1 MSRMLLLAFTA
12 VTVTLTAA
20 PLALWRPDTPP
31 PGPAAEDRAYVT
43 GMARP
48 VLERLESY
56 RTIHDS
62 YPRCLEDLPGALPAG
77 ATIIEYCRTP
87 SGQDFVLTL
96 GDNLA
101 TYRWSAGGR
110 EGMRY
115 EPLMFQDVVPIDWL
129 RGPASE

>member
-1 MSRMLLLAFTA
+1 MSRMLLLAFA
-12 VTVTLTAA
+12 AATVTLTVA
-20 PLALWRPDTPP
+20 PLALWRPVTPP
-31 PGPAAEDRAYVT
+31 SNPEAEEGAHVT
-43 GMARP
+43 ALARP

-56 RTIHDS
+56 RAIHGS
-62 YPRCLEDLPGALPAG
+62 YPQCLEDLPSALPAG
-77 ATIIEYCRTP
+77 EMIVEYCRMP

-101 TYRWSAGGR
+101 TYRWGAGER